1 MLDRPGVMSDQ
12 PSQPRRGNG
21 HTSTGLGPAGPPPEV
36 LAGAENQRIKQMVKA
51 SLFAGAQ
58 APVKIGRYTVVR
70 PIGAGGMGMVYAA
83 YDEELD
89 RRIAVKLL
97 RSGSSEQDRAR
108 LFREAQAMAKLSH
121 PNVVTVHE
129 VGTFEDQVYVA
140 MEFVRGEN
148 LRDWLQSEPR
158 PWRTIV
164 DSFVLAG
171 QGLAAA
177 HDVGLVHRDF
187 KPANVL
193 VGDDGQIMV
202 SDFGLVRTAGDAL
215 DETAFADHGAA
226 PRTPLSTSLTMT
238 GMIMGTP
245 AYMSPEQHRGQRTDA
260 RSDQFSFCVAL
271 YEALYGLLPFPG
283 ETLHELSA
291 SVTAGQPREPPRES
305 KVPAWVARLLARGL
319 ANDPAERWPT
329 IAALLTELA
338 RDPERTARVRRSA
351 LLIIVAV
358 TAVILGLAWLVRE
371 RSAAAKTSALAEEA
385 AQRKKD
391 AAERER
397 DRAFADLEDQL
408 KETESALAEAKQ
420 QRQLAESQTRRAEEQ
435 TRLAEERRGE
445 AETQRRETEG
455 QRQEAERQR
464 QEAEHQ
470 TGRAVAEA
478 RRARDAT
485 RLAQSLGAAADDP
498 TTVLALLRETEAP
511 AETPGWVSAAVDTL
525 LKPISEA
532 ILRAHLGTVRGA
544 AFSPDGET
552 IATAAD
558 DGEVLLWRWRSGEI
572 RRQGHH
578 RGPVAS
584 VQFSG
589 DGAQVLT
596 AAQDGKVILWAEDAT
611 PVELDHPGPVTIA
624 RFSPD
629 SRSIATAARDNAVRL
644 WPADGG
650 TPRVLGRHHG
660 PIHALIFSPS
670 GDRVATASADGTA
683 RLWPLKTKASAAV
696 LGHHPGAVRAIA
708 FDAAGVRVATA
719 AQDGVI
725 RIYEPGKGDAPRELR
740 GHESDVIAV
749 SFTKDG
755 RLLVSASLDGT
766 ARLWSLATG
775 KATVLRGHRGR
786 IYSAELSPDER
797 TLLTASQD
805 GTARLWDRRRP
816 DAPPLVLQGHTEELS
831 SATFSPDG
839 KRVITTS
846 RDNTARIWPIEEV
859 DEQAAQLQH
868 DGAKVRCGAYSPD
881 GRSLLTCAGEREVWR
896 WRGDDLSRPR
906 RRIVHD
912 ARVIDARFV
921 DDDRIV
927 TVTSDGAIRQWPS
940 SGPPTLLAAA
950 GAQGLRRAV
959 YHPASARLLSA
970 AMVEQ
975 AQLTATDKDV
985 VERVLRGHSGTL
997 HALAFSPDG
1006 RLLATGSSDRSARIW
1021 RADGQVRAVLRPHSG
1036 RVTALAFRDDGL
1048 EIATASWDKRVR
1060 VWGTDGVLRATLA
1073 GHEGPVWSVAYSP
1086 DGRQLVSASEDR
1098 SVRVWP
1104 ADGRGEA
1111 ILLRGHYAPVVSAA
1125 YRPDGRAIISASDDG
1140 SARIWSA
1147 DFGPESLQERLWRAS
1162 SVCLAPRE
1170 RVRLLAE
1177 EEATAT
1183 AAHEAC
1189 VADANARR

>member
-1 MLDRPGVMSDQ
+1 MSE
-12 PSQPRRGNG
+12 PSSQPPSGIG
-21 HTSTGLGPAGPPPEV
+21 HPRETASPAGPPPEV

-148 LRDWLQSEPR
+148 LRDWLQEEAR
-158 PWRTIV
+158 PWRAIV
-164 DSFVLAG
+164 GAFVLASK
-171 QGLAAA
+171 GLEAA

-215 DETAFADHGAA
+215 DEAAFADRGAA
-226 PRTPLSTSLTMT
+226 ARTPLSTSLTMT

-245 AYMSPEQHRGQRTDA
+245 AYMSPEQHRGQVTDA

-271 YEALYGLLPFPG
+271 YEALYGVLPFPG
-283 ETLHELSA
+283 QTLHELSA
-291 SVTAGQPREPPRES
+291 SVTAGQLREPPRES
-305 KVPAWVARLLARGL
+305 RVPSWVARVLARGL
-319 ANDPAERWPT
+319 ATDPAERWPT
-329 IAALLTELA
+329 IAALLAELA
-338 RDPERTARVRRSA
+338 RDPERAARVRRSA

-358 TAVILGLAWLVRE
+358 AAVILGLAWLVRE
-371 RSAAAKTSALAEEA
+371 RSEAAEASALAEEA

-408 KETESALAEAKQ
+408 KETERALAEAKQ
-420 QRQLAESQTRRAEEQ
+420 QRELAESQTRRAEEQ

-485 RLAQSLGAAADDP
+485 RLAQSLGSAADDP

-525 LKPISEA
+525 LKPVSEA
-532 ILRAHLGTVRGA
+532 ILRAHQGTVRGA
-544 AFSPDGET
+544 AFSPDGST

-558 DGEVLLWRWRSGEI
+558 DGEVLLWRWRSGET
-572 RRQGHH
+572 RRLGSH

-584 VQFSG
+584 VEFSG

-596 AAQDGKVILWAEDAT
+596 ASQDGKVILWAEDRA
-611 PVELDHPGPVTIA
+611 PIELEHPGPVTLA

-629 SRSIATAARDNAVRL
+629 GRSIATAARDNAVRL

-650 TPRVLGRHHG
+650 EARVLGRHHG
-660 PIHALIFSPS
+660 PVHALLFSPS

-683 RLWPLKTKASAAV
+683 RIWPVSAKASAAV
-696 LGHHPGAVRAIA
+696 LGHHPGAVRALA
-708 FDAAGVRVATA
+708 FDRTGERVATA
-719 AQDGVI
+719 AQDGVV
-725 RIYEPGKGDAPRELR
+725 RLYELGAGKPPRELR

-749 SFTKDG
+749 AFTRDG
-755 RLLVSASLDGT
+755 RLLISASLDGT
-766 ARLWSLATG
+766 ARLWPLPEG
-775 KATVLRGHRGR
+775 EPIVLRGHRGR

-816 DAPPLVLQGHTEELS
+816 GAPPLLLQGHTEELS

-839 KRVITTS
+839 ARVITTS
-846 RDNTARIWPIEEV
+846 RDNSARIWPIGPI
-859 DEQAAQLQH
+859 DDQAAQLQH
-868 DGAKVRCGAYSPD
+868 GAAKVRCAAYSPS
-881 GRSLLTCAGEREVWR
+881 GRALLTCPGEREVWR
-896 WRGDDLSRPR
+896 WRSDDLSGPPR
-906 RRIVHD
+906 RMKHD
-912 ARVIDARFV
+912 AHVIDARFA
-921 DDDRIV
+921 DDEAIV
-927 TVTSDGAIRQWPS
+927 TVTSDGAVRQWPPA
-940 SGPPTLLAAA
+940 GPPKLLAAA
-950 GAQGLRRAV
+950 GSQGLRRGV
-959 YHPASARLLSA
+959 YHPPSARLLSA

-975 AQLTATDKDV
+975 AQLRAIDTGAI
-985 VERVLRGHSGTL
+985 EGVLRGHSGTL
-997 HALAFSPDG
+997 HALAFSPSG
-1006 RLLATGSSDRSARIW
+1006 TLLATGSSDRSARIW
-1021 RADGQVRAVLRPHSG
+1021 GADGRLRAVLRPHSG
-1036 RVTALAFRDDGL
+1036 RVTALAFRGDGL

-1060 VWGTDGVLRATLA
+1060 VWGTDGRLRATLT

-1086 DGRQLVSASEDR
+1086 DGAQLVSASEDR

-1111 ILLRGHYAPVVSAA
+1111 ILLRGHYAPVTSAT
-1125 YRPDGRAIISASDDG
+1125 YRPDGRTILSASDDG

-1147 DFGPESLQERLWRAS
+1147 DFGPASLQERLWKAS
-1162 SVCLAPRE
+1162 PVCLAPRE

-1177 EEATAT
+1177 EEA
-1183 AAHEAC
+1183 AAEAAYRAC
-1189 VADANARR
+1189 VADADARAKP